1 MNTDDLVALLAR
13 GPVAE
18 VSRAPEKRLLAAT
31 ATASLLA
38 LCAMLAVLGL
48 RADLAAAIAM
58 PVFWIKLLVP
68 AAIAAAAFVACA
80 RLSRPGERP
89 VAPWAAIVF
98 TLALLWIA
106 SGIDIAAA
114 LPAERHALVFGQS
127 AWPCVLSVIALSL
140 PLLAA
145 GFITL
150 RHLAPTRPVR
160 AGLAAGALAG
170 GVAAAVYALHC
181 TETALPFLGTW
192 YVVGMAVPALAGAW
206 LGPRL
211 LRWR

>member
-13 GPVAE
+13 GPVAA
-18 VSRAPEKRLLAAT
+18 VTRAPEKRLLAAT
-31 ATASLLA
+31 AAALPLA
-38 LCAMLAVLGL
+38 LFAMLAVLGV
-48 RADLAAAIAM
+48 RPDLAAAVAL

-80 RLSRPGERP
+80 RLSRPGGRP
-89 VAPWAAIVF
+89 VAPWAAIVA
-98 TLALLWIA
+98 TLAMLWIA
-106 SGIDIAAA
+106 SSMDVAAA
-114 LPAERHALVFGQS
+114 LPADRHAVVFGQS
-127 AWPCVLSVIALSL
+127 AWPCVLSVSALSL

-145 GFITL
+145 GFLAL
-150 RHLAPTRPVR
+150 RHLAPTRPVL

-170 GVAAAVYALHC
+170 GVAAVVYALHC
-181 TETALPFLGTW
+181 TEMALPFLGTW
-192 YVVGMAVPALAGAW
+192 YVVGMAVPALAGAL